1 MNEKKCEV
9 CDCYSVAEFC
19 CMACMRVHFE
29 AEIKSSQAKVENFTN
44 NLKNQLDFASISSAR
59 RDFNDATRK
68 YWRVKAEVYG
78 ELLTELTAP

>member
-1 MNEKKCEV
+1 MSERKCEV
-9 CDCYSVAEFC
+9 CDCYSGSEFC

-29 AEIKSSQAKVENFTN
+29 AKLENFTN
-44 NLKNQLDFASISSAR
+44 NLKDQLDFASISSAR

-78 ELLTELTAP
+78 ELLTEITAP